1 MSTAVTKTISLLLL
15 IGIGYLLQKR
25 FKSKDHR
32 DGLKTI
38 ILSLALPAT
47 IFIALLQIEFDS
59 ELMII
64 PVLSL
69 CFNLVMH
76 FLVMKLP
83 MQSLFGIPAPRY
95 RTLVML
101 IPSLAPG
108 LSCFPFIV
116 EFSGQGPLAMAALA
130 DVGNKIFVLI
140 ISYTIAMRW
149 FYQVNQQV
157 QVSKKSKIKDL
168 LLSIVN
174 EPVNI
179 AILVAIGMLS
189 FGLTFAS
196 FPQALG
202 LTIDRLSII
211 MTPLILLFIGVSIRL
226 TWDQVKTIFS
236 FLFFRSGIAFL
247 ISALVLYFFPVTDLA
262 TALLIVVFPQSAC
275 SFWPF
280 AHMEAV
286 GQMEKKLGTTMEK
299 TFDHEFAMNVLA
311 CSMPF
316 SVTLILLVYT
326 TGGLFAT
333 PASAGV
339 TALVFIAVAVAM
351 VLVGYRHVLWPKS
364 APGMNQNATDDNSSV
379 TPLPSKG

>member
-1 MSTAVTKTISLLLL
+1 MNAALTKTLSLLLL
-15 IGIGYLLQKR
+15 IAIGYLLQRR

-59 ELMII
+59 ELIVI
-64 PVLSL
+64 PVMSL

-76 FLVMKLP
+76 FLVVKLP
-83 MQSLFGIPAPRY
+83 IQSMFGIQPARY

-149 FYQVNQQV
+149 FYQVNHQV
-157 QVSKKSKIKDL
+157 QVSKQSKMKDL

-174 EPVNI
+174 EPVNM
-179 AILVAIGMLS
+179 AIIVAIGMLS
-189 FGLTFAS
+189 FGISLAS
-196 FPQALG
+196 FPQAVG
-202 LTIDRLSII
+202 LTIDRLSLI
-211 MTPLILLFIGVSIRL
+211 MTPLILLFIGISIRL

-247 ISALVLYFFPVTDLA
+247 ISALVMYYFPVKDLA

-286 GQMEKKLGTTMEK
+286 GQMEKKLETKGEK
-299 TFDHEFAMNVLA
+299 TFDQEFAMNLLA

-316 SVTLILLVYT
+316 SVSLILLVYT
-326 TGGLFAT
+326 TGDLFAR
-333 PASAGV
+333 PISAGIS
-339 TALVFIAVAVAM
+339 ALVLITIAVVI
-351 VLVGYRHVLWPKS
+351 VLISYREVFWPKVR
-364 APGMNQNATDDNSSV
+364 MKIVDNDEDETSGV
-379 TPLPSKG
+379 TPITTKL